1 MERIYAP
8 WRMAYIEK
16 NEELPGCFLC
26 DYPSQKDDHATRI
39 LHRGEN
45 CFVILNIFPYNP
57 GHLMVVPYRHVASYD
72 MLEKEEVLEMGLLVQ
87 RALKVLRKAFSPQG
101 FNVGMNLGRVAGAGC
116 DGHVHMHVVPRWNGD
131 TNFMPVLGDVRVVPQ
146 EIEATYRAL
155 KEAWESCG
163 E

>member
-1 MERIYAP
+1 
-8 WRMAYIEK
+8 MAYIEEADK
-16 NEELPGCFLC
+16 APGCFLC
-26 DYPSQKDDHATRI
+26 DYPARRDDEATKI
-39 LHRGEN
+39 LHRGER

-57 GHLMVVPYRHVASYD
+57 GHVMVVPYRHLPCYD
-72 MLEKEEVLEMGLLVQ
+72 MLGKEEVLEMGILVQ
-87 RALKVLRKAFSPQG
+87 KALKVIRKAFSPQG

-146 EIEATYRAL
+146 EIEATYAAL
-155 KEAWESCG
+155 KGAWENCD